1 MPAFLQDLRYAARQF
16 RRSPGFFAVASLLI
30 ALGIAANTQIFT
42 LVNALLLRP
51 LPVRDPQNLVQLFEI
66 RPKLPAYPYFDYP
79 LYKELAGHSSTL
91 FQAAGQ
97 MEWILPLE
105 RGANAERSHAYG
117 VTDNFFNDLGVG
129 ALLGRVLTTGDDH
142 VTVLSYGYWVRGFGR
157 DPNVV
162 GQTVRLKGHA
172 FQIVGV
178 AAEQFDGTIVDSGPD
193 LWIPFSNFI
202 DFSGIPSPR
211 LDNFVIEII
220 ARLRPGVTRSQ
231 AEQETAALW
240 TRYMTDAAVRD
251 PKDYQGRNN
260 GRLEVRSIAYGLSPI
275 RDQSR
280 TALVLLLAGTGLLLL
295 MVCANVGGL
304 LLARAT
310 AREKETAVRLAVGA
324 SRGRI
329 IRQWLTE
336 SLLLTAI
343 GGGAGI
349 AAAYA
354 SMPLLVRW
362 LPPARGI
369 GIDPA
374 ELRTLSLDLHPDFRV
389 VAFSIAVC
397 ALTAVL
403 SAFAPACRS
412 SRHDLY
418 IALKTTISDTRQRRF
433 QSVLCGLQVAF
444 CTVLLMS
451 AGLMARS
458 LSNLRNLNSGFD
470 RDRVVI
476 FSVDPRVRGYDAQQ
490 TWSLRQ
496 RLLDGA
502 RALPG
507 VESVALANR
516 ALMRGIGLGNAA
528 IFPGQKGD
536 GIINTSV
543 NDVTAEYFGVMNI
556 HLLEGRGFGEAD
568 RQEEGKLTHVIVN
581 EAFVQRFLA
590 SQNPIG
596 RQFAASLSVGKE
608 FEPQYEIIGVVNDTK
623 YRSLREVPPPIYYTY
638 SFGPKAYPDA
648 FILHVRT
655 QGDPR
660 AIIQPMR
667 KLLQSIDSTVPF
679 YQVATLSEEVDRSLW
694 QERLLVALASCFGI
708 FAMTLSAI
716 GLYGILAYF
725 VTGRRREIGLRMA
738 LGAESG
744 HVIWLVIRRVIPV
757 LIVGSL
763 AGVSLSLLGGTWFRS
778 LLYGVGPFDPWSTG
792 AAFLVLIAI
801 AIGAAT
807 APTIRAV
814 RVDPASTLRDD

>member
-1 MPAFLQDLRYAARQF
+1 MRVFAQDLRYAARQF
-16 RRSPGFFAVASLLI
+16 RRSPGFFAIAILLI
-30 ALGIAANTQIFT
+30 ALGVAANTQIFT
-42 LVNALLLRP
+42 LVNTLLLRP

-66 RPKLPAYPYFDYP
+66 RPKVPAYPYFDYP
-79 LYKELAGHSSTL
+79 FYKELVSRSSTL
-91 FQAAGQ
+91 FQAVGQ

-105 RGANAERSHAYG
+105 RGTNTERSHLHG
-117 VTDNFFNDLGVG
+117 VTDNFFSDLGVRP
-129 ALLGRVLTTGDDH
+129 LLGRVLSNGDDH
-142 VTVLSYGYWVRGFGR
+142 VAVLSYGYWVRSFGR
-157 DPNVV
+157 DPKAV
-162 GQTVRLKGHA
+162 GQTVRIKDHP

-178 AAEQFDGTIVDSGPD
+178 APEQFDGTIVDSGPD
-193 LWIPFSNFI
+193 LWIPFSNFL
-202 DFSGIPSPR
+202 DFSGVPDPK
-211 LDNFVIEII
+211 LDNFVIEIL
-220 ARLRPGVTRSQ
+220 ARLRPGVSRAQ

-240 TRYMTDAAVRD
+240 TRYMSDAAARD

-260 GRLEVRSIAYGLSPI
+260 GRLEVRSITYGLSPI

-329 IRQWLTE
+329 VRQWLTE

-343 GGGAGI
+343 GGSAGI
-349 AAAYA
+349 AAAYL
-354 SMPLLVRW
+354 SMPILARW

-369 GIDPA
+369 GLDPA
-374 ELRTLSLDLHPDFRV
+374 ELRTLSLDLHPDLRV
-389 VAFSIAVC
+389 IAFSIAVC
-397 ALTAVL
+397 ALTTAL
-403 SAFAPACRS
+403 SAFAPAWRS

-418 IALKTTISDTRQRRF
+418 LALKTTISDRRHQRF
-433 QSVLCGLQVAF
+433 QSVLCGIQVAL
-444 CTVLLMS
+444 CTVLLLS
-451 AGLMARS
+451 AGLMERS
-458 LSNLRNLNSGFD
+458 LSNLRSLNTGFD

-476 FSVDPRVRGYDAQQ
+476 FSIDPHVRGYDSQQ

-507 VESVALANR
+507 VEAAAIANR

-543 NDVTAEYFGVMNI
+543 NDVTADYFGVMGI
-556 HLLEGRGFGEAD
+556 RLLEGRGFGDAD
-568 RQEEGKLTHVIVN
+568 RQEEGKITRVIVN
-581 EAFVQRFLA
+581 EAFAQRFLA
-590 SQNPIG
+590 GHSPIG
-596 RQFAASLSVGKE
+596 RQFTASLSVGKE

-638 SFGPKAYPDA
+638 GFGPKAYPDT

-655 QGDPR
+655 HGDPR
-660 AIIQPMR
+660 GIIQPMR
-667 KLLQSIDSTVPF
+667 RLLQSIDPTVPF

-694 QERLLVALASCFGI
+694 QERLLTALASCFGI

-738 LGAESG
+738 LGAESRQ
-744 HVIWLVIRRVIPV
+744 VIWLVSRRVVPALVTGIVAGAV
-757 LIVGSL
+757 LSWL
-763 AGVSLSLLGGTWFRS
+763 ASRWIRS
-778 LLYGVGPFDPWSTG
+778 LLYGVQPFDPWSAS
-792 AAFLVLIAI
+792 AALVLLLG
-801 AIGAAT
+801 IGTAAAA
-807 APTIRAV
+807 APAFRAV
-814 RVDPASTLRDD
+814 RVDPASTLRQE

>member
-1 MPAFLQDLRYAARQF
+1 MGAFTQDLRYAARQF
-16 RRSPGFFAVASLLI
+16 RRSPGFFAVAALLI

-42 LVNALLLRP
+42 LVDTLLLRP
-51 LPVRDPQNLVQLFEI
+51 LPIRDPQNLVQLFEI
-66 RPKLPAYPYFDYP
+66 RPKVPVYPYFDYP
-79 LYKELAGHSSTL
+79 LYKELVGRSSTL
-91 FQAAGQ
+91 SQAAGQ

-105 RGANAERSHAYG
+105 RGTNTERCHAYG
-117 VTDNFFNDLGVG
+117 VTDNFFIDLGVRP
-129 ALLGRVLTTGDDH
+129 LLGRVLTNDDDH
-142 VTVLSYGYWVRGFGR
+142 VAVLSYGYWVRSFGR
-157 DPNVV
+157 DPKVV

-178 AAEQFDGTIVDSGPD
+178 APEQFDGTIVDSGPD

-202 DFSGIPSPR
+202 DFSGVPNPR

-220 ARLRPGVTRSQ
+220 ARLRAGVSREQ

-240 TRYMTDAAVRD
+240 TRYMEDAAVRQ
-251 PKDYQGRNN
+251 PQNYLGRNN
-260 GRLEVRSIAYGLSPI
+260 GRLEVRSITYGLSPI

-280 TALVLLLAGTGLLLL
+280 TALLLLLAGTGLLLL

-310 AREKETAVRLAVGA
+310 AREKETALRLAVGA

-329 IRQWLTE
+329 VRQWLTE
-336 SLLLTAI
+336 SLLLTSI
-343 GGGAGI
+343 GGSAGI

-374 ELRTLSLDLHPDFRV
+374 ELRTLSLNLHPDLRV
-389 VAFSIAVC
+389 VVFSIAVC

-403 SAFAPACRS
+403 SAFAPAWRS

-418 IALKTTISDTRQRRF
+418 VALKTTISDTRHRRF
-433 QSVLCGLQVAF
+433 QSVLCAIQVAL
-444 CTVLLMS
+444 CTVLLMA
-451 AGLMARS
+451 AGLMART
-458 LSNLRNLNSGFD
+458 LSNLRSLNTGFD
-470 RDRVVI
+470 RDRVAI
-476 FSVDPRVRGYDAQQ
+476 FSVDPHVRGYDSQQ

-502 RALPG
+502 RALPD
-507 VESVALANR
+507 VEAAALANR
-516 ALMRGIGLGNAA
+516 PLMRGIGLGNAA
-528 IFPGQKGD
+528 IFPGQRGD

-543 NDVTAEYFGVMNI
+543 NDVTAEYFGVMGI
-556 HLLEGRGFGEAD
+556 RLLEGRGFGEAD
-568 RQEEGKLTHVIVN
+568 RQEEGKTTHVIVN
-581 EAFVQRFLA
+581 ETFVQRFLA
-590 SQNPIG
+590 GQSPIG

-623 YRSLREVPPPIYYTY
+623 YRSLREIPPAIYYTY
-638 SFGPKAYPDA
+638 AFGPKAYPDA

-660 AIIQPMR
+660 AIIQPVY
-667 KLLQSIDSTVPF
+667 KLLQSIDPTVPF
-679 YQVATLSEEVDRSLW
+679 YQVATLSEEIDRSLW
-694 QERLLVALASCFGI
+694 QERLLVAVASCFGV

-744 HVIWLVIRRVIPV
+744 HVIWLVTKRVIPA
-757 LIVGSL
+757 L
-763 AGVSLSLLGGTWFRS
+763 AAGILGGGLLSLLAGAWVRS
-778 LLYGVGPFDPWSTG
+778 LLYGVQSFDPLSTSG
-792 AAFLVLIAI
+792 ALLLLIAI
-801 AIGAAT
+801 GIGAA
-807 APTIRAV
+807 AVPALRAI
-814 RVDPASTLRDD
+814 RVDPASTLREE